1 MNAQEARVEAQAKLN
16 LLLRILGRE
25 DSGYHQIETLFCR
38 ICLSDTVTVRVTPR
52 DRSLL
57 CHGERVPAGGLGPP
71 EKNLA
76 WRAAAAYAAATGF
89 PTGFQITIEKRIPVA
104 AGLGGGSA
112 DAGAVLRAL
121 NALNARPVPPATLQQ
136 IASSLGADVPF
147 LTLDDATLALAWGRG
162 DRLAALPGL
171 PASAVWLLV
180 PDATVNTA
188 EAYRWFDEAGSPP
201 GESVISRA
209 QFGSWE
215 GVASVAANDFEAV
228 VGERIPRIGRL
239 LATLR
244 SDELK
249 ELLGPSGSILMSG
262 SGSTIAVISG
272 QPRAP
277 HMSAIPPFAGVT
289 VIETETS
296 TFVEPVVLTH

>member
-1 MNAQEARVEAQAKLN
+1 VEAQAKLN

-25 DSGYHQIETLFCR
+25 ESGYHQIETLFCR
-38 ICLSDTVTVRVTPR
+38 IALADTVTVRVTPR

-57 CHGERVPAGGLGPP
+57 CHGDRVPVGGLGAP

-76 WRAAAAYAAATGF
+76 WRAAAAYADAAGF

-121 NALNARPVPPATLQQ
+121 NALNARPLPPATLQQ
-136 IASSLGADVPF
+136 IAASLGSDVPF
-147 LTLDDATLALAWGRG
+147 LTMEDATLALAWGRG
-162 DRLAALPGL
+162 DRLATLPGL

-180 PDATVNTA
+180 PDATVDTA
-188 EAYRWFDEAGSPP
+188 EAYRWFDEAGSPS
-201 GESVISRA
+201 GASVIPRA

-215 GVASVAANDFEAV
+215 GVASMAANDFEPV

-239 LATLR
+239 LAMLR

-249 ELLGPSGSILMSG
+249 ELLGPSGTILMSG
-262 SGSTIAVISG
+262 SGSTIAVVSG

-277 HMSAIPPFAGVT
+277 HLSALPPFAGVT